1 MQTQPRSRRAVMVV
15 AAAVILLGSA
25 VLWWDAVRNEQ
36 LAVGAVALAACTAL
50 AGLTVLLI
58 GLRRA

>member
-1 MQTQPRSRRAVMVV
+1 MVV